1 MIELSAALEL
11 LFQTVSGSASVA
23 AASSAGA
30 GSRGPAL
37 GVERVSLD
45 RAAGRV
51 LAEDVR
57 ATVPVPL
64 HDYSAMD
71 GYAVDS
77 ADLVGGGP
85 WTLPVVGQ
93 CRTGHPTALFQRGG
107 AVRIFTGAALPAG
120 ANAVVMQENT
130 TAEADAVVVR
140 QAVRPG
146 ENVRRAG
153 EDLRAG
159 DVALARGTRL
169 SGFQVALLA
178 TVDRAEVLV
187 ARAPR
192 VGVLCTG
199 DELRP
204 AGNPGGPGLAESNG
218 VALVALARQLG
229 GEAARAP
236 LLADD
241 AVATRRALQQA
252 ASSYDVVLTVGG
264 VSVGD
269 HDLVRPTLV
278 ELGAEIV
285 FAKVAIRPGK
295 PVLLARLGGAWILGL
310 PGNPASALV
319 TFAFLGA
326 PLLRALQ
333 GDREPLAE
341 KRSLRLTSAF
351 RQNPGRLGL
360 YRGRTV
366 GAEVEILSNQAS
378 GASTAMAWGN
388 CFVLVP
394 ADVRE
399 LGAGDA
405 VEVVLHAEL

>member
-11 LFQTVSGSASVA
+11 LFQTVSRA
-23 AASSAGA
+23 AAGRSSE
-30 GSRGPAL
+30 PAL

-45 RAAGRV
+45 QAAGRV

-57 ATVPVPL
+57 AVVPVPR

-71 GYAVDS
+71 GYAVHS
-77 ADLVGGGP
+77 ADLAGSDP
-85 WTLPVVGQ
+85 WSLPVVGE
-93 CRTGHPTALFQRGG
+93 CRTGHPTAAFRRGA
-107 AVRIFTGAALPAG
+107 AVRIFTGAAVPLG
-120 ANAVVMQENT
+120 ADAVVMQENT
-130 TAEADAVVVR
+130 TADGDAVVVR

-146 ENVRRAG
+146 ENIRRAG
-153 EDLRAG
+153 EDLGAG
-159 DVALARGTRL
+159 DLALVRGTRL
-169 SGFQVALLA
+169 RGFQLGLLA
-178 TVDRAEVLV
+178 TVDRSEVLV

-204 AGNPGGPGLAESNG
+204 PGSPGAPGLAESNSVG
-218 VALVALARQLG
+218 LVALARGLG
-229 GEAARAP
+229 AQAAVAP
-236 LLADD
+236 LVADEP
-241 AVATRRALQQA
+241 AATRRALEEA
-252 ASSYDVVLTVGG
+252 ALAYDVVLTVGG

-269 HDLVRPTLV
+269 HDLVRPTLT
-278 ELGAEIV
+278 ELGAEMV

-295 PVLLARLGGAWILGL
+295 PVLLARLGRSWILGL

-333 GDREPLAE
+333 GDQEASPER
-341 KRSLRLTSAF
+341 RILRLAAPF
-351 RQNPGRLGL
+351 RQGSGRLGL
-360 YRGRTV
+360 YRGRTR
-366 GAEVEILSNQAS
+366 GGDVEILSNQAS

-399 LGAGDA
+399 LGAGEA

>member
-11 LFQTVSGSASVA
+11 LFQTVSG
-23 AASSAGA
+23 
-30 GSRGPAL
+30 REIPL

-45 RAAGRV
+45 QAAGRV

-57 ATVPVPL
+57 AVVPVPL

-71 GYAVDS
+71 GYAVRS
-77 ADLVGGGP
+77 EDLAGSGP
-85 WTLPVVGQ
+85 WTLPIVGE
-93 CRTGHPTALFQRGG
+93 CRTGHPTAQFRRGS
-107 AVRIFTGAALPAG
+107 AVRIFTGAAVPPG
-120 ANAVVMQENT
+120 ADAVVMQENT
-130 TAEADAVVVR
+130 AAEAGAVVVR
-140 QAVRPG
+140 QAARPG

-153 EDLRAG
+153 EDLAAG
-159 DVALARGTRL
+159 DLALARGTRL
-169 SGFQVALLA
+169 SGFQLALLA
-178 TVDRAEVLV
+178 TVDRSEVLV

-192 VGVLCTG
+192 VGVVCTG

-204 AGNPGGPGLAESNG
+204 PGNPGGPGLAESNG

-229 GEAARAP
+229 GVAAVAP

-241 AVATRRALQQA
+241 AVATRRVLEQA
-252 ASSYDVVLTVGG
+252 AASYDVVLTVGG

-295 PVLLARLGGAWILGL
+295 PVMLARLGRTWLLGL

-333 GDREPLAE
+333 GDLAPLPE
-341 KRSLRLTSAF
+341 KRGLRLAAAF
-351 RQNPGRLGL
+351 RQGPGRLGL
-360 YRGRTV
+360 YRGRTR
-366 GAEVEILSNQAS
+366 GGEVEILSNQAS

-399 LGAGDA
+399 LGAGDL